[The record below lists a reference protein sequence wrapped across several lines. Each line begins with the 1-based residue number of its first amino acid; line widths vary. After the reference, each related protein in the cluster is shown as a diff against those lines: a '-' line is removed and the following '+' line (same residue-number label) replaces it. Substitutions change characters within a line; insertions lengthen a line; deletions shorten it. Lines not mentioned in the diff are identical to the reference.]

1 MYDKLEKNDSLV
13 SWMIAGGARLD
24 EPDPRHL
31 AHLMALRDA
40 KRESHGAPSPFAW
53 LTSLFRPTTIPATAT
68 GPATST
74 TCCAA
79 A

>member
-1 MYDKLEKNDSLV
+1 MHDRLERNDSLV

-24 EPDPRHL
+24 EPNPRHL
-31 AHLMALRDA
+31 AHLIALRDA
-40 KRESHGAPSPFAW
+40 QRETNRGASPLAW
-53 LTSLFRPTTIPATAT
+53 LTSLFRPTTVVATAT

-79 A
+79 